1 MKARR
6 IIAIVGT
13 GILGVIC
20 LALSVVCAAM
30 AISATSISMA
40 LWYGFLALLETGAV
54 VNTAYQITK
63 AIKEWF

>member
-20 LALSVVCAAM
+20 LGLSVVCAAM
-30 AISATSISMA
+30 AISATSIGVT
-40 LWYGFLALLETGAV
+40 LWYGILALLETGAV
-54 VNTAYQITK
+54 VNTAVQITK